1 LVKFGTYVFP
11 RVLQLSLA
19 YPQQQQQI
27 PLPGRS
33 IAYRKRIGGLGVR
46 ITLAGEIRP
55 ASQQSRD
62 QMAAL
67 ADGTARILDL
77 EDSDLTVLESCL
89 RFQTGPVWTDN
100 TAESQ
105 SPGGTPFTL
114 LGASTDYA
122 YFGHREKFNRLQ
134 FDLQTLGDYDLAI
147 WEYSKGNGAW
157 GTLDLDTLLDD
168 FLGSSLDTKKWNV
181 LSGSA
186 TVSGGVMTVNDA
198 SMIDSVQSF
207 GPYVRT
213 VARLT
218 PKQTNA
224 EAIYYP
230 IWIDANNYIRL
241 DFYSNGNLYCG
252 LNRNGSFIQ
261 NQVGSYSAN
270 LMADYVV
277 TWSASKVRMYR
288 DGVKIWEGDNSG
300 PSMQALPGRIR
311 FHTPQTA
318 DKFDVDYVKTCMNEN
333 TMNFMQDGSV
343 ILTPPS
349 DWRLDT
355 VNSIANKFWIRV
367 NAASVRT
374 AATVNQIQLNLV
386 YLCLLLD
393 PEFPETASNY
403 DAIPYRCTLLQQ
415 ENP

>member
-1 LVKFGTYVFP
+1 
-11 RVLQLSLA
+11 
-19 YPQQQQQI
+19 
-27 PLPGRS
+27 
-33 IAYRKRIGGLGVR
+33 
-46 ITLAGEIRP
+46 
-55 ASQQSRD
+55 
-62 QMAAL
+62 
-67 ADGTARILDL
+67 
-77 EDSDLTVLESCL
+77 L
-89 RFQTGPVWTDN
+89 RYNGSSWVDD

-105 SPGGTPFTL
+105 SAGGTPFNL
-114 LGASTDYA
+114 LAASADYR

-230 IWIDANNYIRL
+230 TWINDSNYIRL
-241 DFYSNGNLYCG
+241 DFFSNGNLFCG
-252 LNRNGSFIQ
+252 VNRNGSFTQ
-261 NQVGSYSAN
+261 SSVGAYSAN
-270 LMADYVV
+270 VMAEYVV
-277 TWSASKVRMYR
+277 TWSASKVRIYK
-288 DGVKIWEGDNSG
+288 DGVKIYEADNSG
-300 PSMQALPGRIR
+300 PSMQAVPGKIR
-311 FHTPQTA
+311 FHTPQTP
-318 DKFDVDYVKTCMNEN
+318 DKFDVDYVKTCVNEA
-333 TMNFMQDGSV
+333 TMNFMQDGAV

-349 DWRLDT
+349 DWKQDT
-355 VNSIANKFWIRV
+355 VNSIANRFWLRV
-367 NAASVRT
+367 KVPAVRT
-374 AATVNQIQLNLV
+374 AATVNQIQINNV
-386 YLCLLLD
+386 Y
-393 PEFPETASNY
+393 Y
-403 DAIPYRCTLLQQ
+403 CTLGDPVLNRSAAAYNRLPYTLTFYQQ